1 MDILLDTHTLPLY
14 NKSVEGGEHMYTVTV
29 TYSDKN
35 IRYREINHVTKI
47 TYHLVTFDYEIVGD
61 EILTH
66 EFPTSTPLR
75 LFSETQQTIIYPDK
89 IIDLQITKE

>member
-1 MDILLDTHTLPLY
+1 
-14 NKSVEGGEHMYTVTV
+14 MYTVIA

-35 IRYREINHVTKI
+35 TRYREINHVTKI
-47 TYHLVTFDYEIVGD
+47 TYRLVKFDYEVTGG

-66 EFPTSTPLR
+66 EFPTTVPLR